1 MIHFQVGL
9 EQTHGS
15 TGVEIGLVQ
24 YLAAS
29 VASAFA
35 RSTEDS
41 GCELKT
47 GHKEYK
53 MEVEDDDSEHQLS
66 LRTICL
72 GVGASDDLHL
82 VEAEGL
88 SSDGKN
94 TKVTLA
100 ALKLSIQP
108 TVSLGGFEMAPPVT
122 FRLKSGTGPVHISG
136 QHLIALEDDDLESDV
151 EDDSILETTTPKQA
165 VKRPTAAAASKIMPK
180 KMKVEDS
187 DEDDEEEEDD
197 DDDDDEGE
205 DEKVVTPAKKPLQK
219 IPLKATPG
227 LKGTPNQNGKTPT
240 KSTPENKQSKTPES
254 SSKPKTPKTPKAP
267 LTIEEIKTKL
277 KTFLEKG
284 VSLPKLE
291 PKFVNFLKNGL
302 RVEDPKMIKDLWT
315 WRQTLDGK

>member
-1 MIHFQVGL
+1 MAESGF
-9 EQTHGS
+9 ES
-15 TGVEIGLVQ
+15 SSAPA
-24 YLAAS
+24 AAS
-29 VASAFA
+29 LRPQSFLF
-35 RSTEDS
+35 
-41 GCELKT
+41 GCELKA

-66 LRTICL
+66 LRTVSVSL
-72 GVGASDDLHL
+72 APLTLSDLL
-82 VEAEGL
+82 KVCKNVPNERCSL
-88 SSDGKN
+88 SL
-94 TKVTLA
+94 T
-100 ALKLSIQP
+100 Q
-108 TVSLGGFEMAPPVT
+108 VSLGGFEMAPPVT

-151 EDDSILETTTPKQA
+151 EDDSMLETTTPKQA
-165 VKRPTAAAASKIMPK
+165 VKRPAAAASKIMPQK

-197 DDDDDEGE
+197 DDDESE

-219 IPLKATPG
+219 TPLKATPG

-240 KSTPENKQSKTPES
+240 KSTPENKQSKVKDFSLTPES
-254 SSKPKTPKTPKAP
+254 SSKPKTPRTPKTPKAP

-291 PKFVNFLKNGL
+291 SKFVNFLKNGFK
-302 RVEDPKMIKDLWT
+302 VEDPKMVKDLWT